1 MERVGAEAGNGSLT
15 SDNAGSYRQAG
26 GMNMGD
32 AIGAKEKQK
41 QFILNGNLWRVMVD
55 LSWPAVV
62 AMVLYGMNSVLDV
75 LFVGRFV
82 GETALAGVSVAY
94 PLSQISVGFGSL
106 IGTGAGAVLSIAL
119 GARDKN
125 TQDKLLG
132 NVNLLSLVVTALYI
146 VVGLLLSTQMM
157 QVMGADGEAL
167 VLGDRYFRITILG
180 SFFWVYGL
188 AGNMI
193 VRAEGRMKMAA
204 VMMGTGLVVNAVSNY
219 ILMVV
224 IPLGVA
230 GAAWGTNI
238 GMLAYT
244 LVGWFYFGR
253 GHASFR
259 SKLASVRWDKKIG
272 TSILRLGMS
281 AFIMSVMSLVQAV
294 FVFNALAQYGTTAD
308 IAFYGVVYRVFTF
321 LLTPIFGLM
330 RALQPAIGINYGAKQ
345 YDRVIR
351 SYKIFAVAALLLT
364 LPFWLLSM
372 AAPGPVLGLMLKDQI
387 FTGGQLTNFRVYMA
401 ILPLLSYIFMAM
413 TLFPSVD
420 KGKPAALIG
429 IARQLVFYIPVML
442 LVPRWMGVAGI
453 YYGSL
458 AIDAVIVLWTLLMVK
473 REFRLLR
480 QRSC

>member
-1 MERVGAEAGNGSLT
+1 MNV
-15 SDNAGSYRQAG
+15 SDTINTR
-26 GMNMGD
+26 
-32 AIGAKEKQK
+32 EKQK
-41 QFILNGNLWRVMVD
+41 QFILTGNLWRVMID

-62 AMVLYGMNSVLDV
+62 AMVLYGMNSVLDAI
-75 LFVGRFV
+75 FVGRFV

-119 GARDKN
+119 GAKDTN
-125 TQDKLLG
+125 TQNKLLG
-132 NVNLLSLVVTALYI
+132 NVNLISLAATAIYMA
-146 VVGLLLSTQMM
+146 VALLFSTQMM
-157 QVMGADGEAL
+157 QVMGAEGEAL
-167 VLGDRYFRITILG
+167 ILGTQYFRITIFG
-180 SFFWVYGL
+180 SFFWIYGL

-204 VMMGTGLVVNAVSNY
+204 VMMGTGLAVNALANY
-219 ILMVV
+219 LLMVV

-259 SKLASVRWDKKIG
+259 SKLASVRWDKEIG

-281 AFIMSVMSLVQAV
+281 SFIMSIMSLVQSV

-351 SYKIFAVAALLLT
+351 SYKLFAVAALVLT

-372 AAPGPVLGLMLKDQI
+372 TAPGPVLGMMLKDQV
-387 FTGGQLTNFRVYMA
+387 FTGEQLTNFRIYMA
-401 ILPLLSYIFMAM
+401 ILPLLSFIFMAM

-429 IARQLVFYIPVML
+429 IARQLVFYVPVML

-458 AIDAVIVLWTLLMVK
+458 AIDAVIVLWTMIMVK
-473 REFRLLR
+473 KEFRQLR
-480 QRSC
+480 HRKIKIQSSKYINQLV

>member
-1 MERVGAEAGNGSLT
+1 MMA
-15 SDNAGSYRQAG
+15 
-26 GMNMGD
+26 
-32 AIGAKEKQK
+32 
-41 QFILNGNLWRVMVD
+41 D
-55 LSWPAVV
+55 LSLPAVV
-62 AMVLYGMNSVLDV
+62 AMVLYGMNSVLDA

-132 NVNLLSLVVTALYI
+132 NVNLISLAVTVLYI
-146 VVGLLLSTQMM
+146 AVGLLFSTQMM
-157 QVMGADGEAL
+157 RVMGADGEAL
-167 VLGDRYFRITILG
+167 VLGDQYFRITILG

-204 VMMGTGLVVNAVSNY
+204 VMMGTGLLVNAVSNY

-281 AFIMSVMSLVQAV
+281 SFIMSIMSLVQSV

-351 SYKIFAVAALLLT
+351 SYKIFAVAALILT

-372 AAPGPVLGLMLKDQI
+372 AAPGSVLGLMLKEQV
-387 FTGGQLTNFRVYMA
+387 FSGAQLMNFRVYMA
-401 ILPLLSYIFMAM
+401 ILPLLSFIFMAM

-458 AIDAVIVLWTLLMVK
+458 AIDAVIVLWTMIMVK
-473 REFRLLR
+473 KEFRLLR
-480 QRSC
+480 QKGF

>member
-1 MERVGAEAGNGSLT
+1 MNGAMST
-15 SDNAGSYRQAG
+15 
-26 GMNMGD
+26 
-32 AIGAKEKQK
+32 KEKQK
-41 QFILNGNLWRVMVD
+41 HFIMTGNLWRVMAD
-55 LSWPAVV
+55 LSLPAVV
-62 AMVLYGMNSVLDV
+62 AMVLYGMNSVLDA

-132 NVNLLSLVVTALYI
+132 NVNLISLAVTVLYI
-146 VVGLLLSTQMM
+146 AVGLLFSTQMM
-157 QVMGADGEAL
+157 RVMGADGEAL
-167 VLGDRYFRITILG
+167 VLGDQYFRITILG

-204 VMMGTGLVVNAVSNY
+204 VMMGTGLLVNAVSNY

-281 AFIMSVMSLVQAV
+281 SFIMSIMSLVQSV

-351 SYKIFAVAALLLT
+351 SYKIFAVAALILT

-372 AAPGPVLGLMLKDQI
+372 AAPGSVLGLMLKEQV
-387 FTGGQLTNFRVYMA
+387 FSGAQLMNFRVYMA
-401 ILPLLSYIFMAM
+401 ILPLLSFIFMAM

-458 AIDAVIVLWTLLMVK
+458 AIDAVIVLWTMIMVK
-473 REFRLLR
+473 KEFRLLR
-480 QRSC
+480 QKGF

>member
-1 MERVGAEAGNGSLT
+1 MA
-15 SDNAGSYRQAG
+15 
-26 GMNMGD
+26 
-32 AIGAKEKQK
+32 
-41 QFILNGNLWRVMVD
+41 D
-55 LSWPAVV
+55 LSLPAVV
-62 AMVLYGMNSVLDV
+62 AMVLYGMNSVLDA

-132 NVNLLSLVVTALYI
+132 NVNLISLAVTVLYI
-146 VVGLLLSTQMM
+146 AVGLLFSTQMM
-157 QVMGADGEAL
+157 RVMGADGEAL
-167 VLGDRYFRITILG
+167 VLGDQYFRITILG

-204 VMMGTGLVVNAVSNY
+204 VMMGTGLLVNAVSNY

-281 AFIMSVMSLVQAV
+281 SFIMSIMSLVQSV

-351 SYKIFAVAALLLT
+351 SYKIFAVAALILT

-372 AAPGPVLGLMLKDQI
+372 AAPGSVLGLMLKEQV
-387 FTGGQLTNFRVYMA
+387 FSGAQLMNFRVYMA
-401 ILPLLSYIFMAM
+401 ILPLLSFIFMAM

-458 AIDAVIVLWTLLMVK
+458 AIDAVIVLWTMIMVK
-473 REFRLLR
+473 KEFRLLR
-480 QRSC
+480 QKGF

>member
-1 MERVGAEAGNGSLT
+1 
-15 SDNAGSYRQAG
+15 
-26 GMNMGD
+26 MND
-32 AIGAKEKQK
+32 AMSTKEKQK
-41 QFILNGNLWRVMVD
+41 HFIMTGNLWRVMAD

-62 AMVLYGMNSVLDV
+62 AMVLYGMNSVLDA

-132 NVNLLSLVVTALYI
+132 NVNLISLAVTVLYI
-146 VVGLLLSTQMM
+146 AVGLLFSTQMM

-167 VLGDRYFRITILG
+167 VLGDQYFRITILG

-204 VMMGTGLVVNAVSNY
+204 VMMGTGLLVNAVSNY

-281 AFIMSVMSLVQAV
+281 SFIMSIMSLVQSV
-294 FVFNALAQYGTTAD
+294 FVFTALAQYGTTAD

-351 SYKIFAVAALLLT
+351 SYKIFAVAALILT

-372 AAPGPVLGLMLKDQI
+372 AAPGSVLGLMLKEQV
-387 FTGGQLTNFRVYMA
+387 FSGAQLMNFRVYMA
-401 ILPLLSYIFMAM
+401 ILPLLSFIFMAM

-458 AIDAVIVLWTLLMVK
+458 AIDAVIVLWTMIMVK
-473 REFRLLR
+473 KEFRLLR
-480 QRSC
+480 QKGF